1 MQALWMLAAAFF
13 FATMAVCVKI
23 ASEHFNSAELVFYRG
38 LLGMLFMWALA
49 RVRGVRLATRFPRMH
64 MWRSLVGV
72 IALGT
77 WFYAIA
83 HLPLA
88 TAMTLNYMSSVWIA
102 AFLVG
107 GAMLMGVLP
116 ARGILRPAQDERQSE
131 SVGAIE
137 PSAAPTQAS
146 SAPCSSERGS
156 ATPKAREATSVGAR
170 STAGPPQGGTDPCFS
185 ERGSATPK
193 AREATSVGAIFSQGP
208 LVLTVITGFI
218 GVVMMLRP
226 TLEQNQAFAG
236 LIGLMSGLLA
246 AFAYMQVMALA
257 RVGEPETRTV
267 FYFALGSALAGGLG
281 MGVAGVSEWHGKPA
295 LWLIPLGVLASL
307 GQLCMTRAYSL
318 AKTHHATLLV
328 ANLQYSGI
336 VFGAVYSLLLFGD
349 QIALIGWAG
358 MALIV
363 ASGMAATFLRA
374 RAAPDS
380 PAEEH

>member
-13 FATMAVCVKI
+13 FATMAVCVKF

-38 LLGMLFMWALA
+38 LLGMFFMWALA
-49 RVRGVRLATRFPRMH
+49 RSRGISLATRFPGMH

-72 IALGT
+72 ISLGA

-107 GAMLMGVLP
+107 GALLMGLLP
-116 ARGILRPAQDERQSE
+116 ARGERPL
-131 SVGAIE
+131 
-137 PSAAPTQAS
+137 AAA
-146 SAPCSSERGS
+146 
-156 ATPKAREATSVGAR
+156 
-170 STAGPPQGGTDPCFS
+170 AGL
-185 ERGSATPK
+185 
-193 AREATSVGAIFSQGP
+193 SQGP
-208 LVLTVITGFI
+208 LVLTVIAGFI
-218 GVVMMLRP
+218 GVIMMLRP
-226 TLEQNQAFAG
+226 TIEQNQAFAG
-236 LIGLMSGLLA
+236 LVGLMSGLLA

-267 FYFALGSALAGGLG
+267 FYFAVGSAVAGALA
-281 MGVAGVSEWHGKPA
+281 MGVAGVSEWHWKPA

-307 GQLCMTRAYSL
+307 GQLCMTRAYTR
-318 AKTHHATLLV
+318 AKTRSATLVV

-336 VFGAVYSLLLFGD
+336 VFGAIYSLLLFGERLP
-349 QIALIGWAG
+349 LIGWAG
-358 MALIV
+358 MALIM
-363 ASGMAATFLRA
+363 ASGIAATVLRA

>member
-13 FATMAVCVKI
+13 FASMAVCVKM

-38 LLGMLFMWALA
+38 LLGMFFMWALA
-49 RVRGVRLATRFPRMH
+49 RTRGVTLATRYPGMH

-72 IALGT
+72 ISLGA

-102 AFLVG
+102 TFLVG
-107 GAMLMGVLP
+107 GALLMGLLP
-116 ARGILRPAQDERQSE
+116 ARG
-131 SVGAIE
+131 
-137 PSAAPTQAS
+137 QAS
-146 SAPCSSERGS
+146 TGS
-156 ATPKAREATSVGAR
+156 LS
-170 STAGPPQGGTDPCFS
+170 
-185 ERGSATPK
+185 
-193 AREATSVGAIFSQGP
+193 SQGP

-226 TLEQNQAFAG
+226 TIEQNQAFAG

-267 FYFALGSALAGGLG
+267 FYFAVGSAVAGGLG
-281 MGVAGVSEWHGKPA
+281 MLVAGVSEWHWKPA
-295 LWLIPLGVLASL
+295 LWLLPLGLLASL
-307 GQLCMTRAYSL
+307 GQLCMTRAYSM
-318 AKTHHATLLV
+318 AKTRSATLVV

-336 VFGAVYSLLLFGD
+336 VFGAIYSLVLFGD
-349 QIALIGWAG
+349 QIPLLGWAG

-363 ASGMAATFLRA
+363 ASGIAATVLRA
-374 RAAPDS
+374 RAAPGA

>member
-13 FATMAVCVKI
+13 FATMAVCVKF

-38 LLGMLFMWALA
+38 LLGMLFMWVLA
-49 RVRGVRLATRFPRMH
+49 RSRGIALATRYPGMH

-72 IALGT
+72 ISLGA

-107 GAMLMGVLP
+107 GALLMGLLP
-116 ARGILRPAQDERQSE
+116 ARGERPA
-131 SVGAIE
+131 A
-137 PSAAPTQAS
+137 PAA
-146 SAPCSSERGS
+146 GL
-156 ATPKAREATSVGAR
+156 
-170 STAGPPQGGTDPCFS
+170 
-185 ERGSATPK
+185 
-193 AREATSVGAIFSQGP
+193 SQGP
-208 LVLTVITGFI
+208 LVMTVIAGFI
-218 GVVMMLRP
+218 GVIMMLRP
-226 TLEQNQAFAG
+226 TIEQNQAFAG
-236 LIGLMSGLLA
+236 LVGLMSGLLA

-267 FYFALGSALAGGLG
+267 FYFALGSAVAGGLA
-281 MGVAGVSEWHGKPA
+281 MTVAGVSEWHWKPA

-318 AKTHHATLLV
+318 AKTRSATLVV

-336 VFGAVYSLLLFGD
+336 VFGAIYSLLLFGERLP
-349 QIALIGWAG
+349 LIGWAG
-358 MALIV
+358 MALIM
-363 ASGMAATFLRA
+363 ASGIAATVLRA
-374 RAAPDS
+374 RAAPGA

>member
-13 FATMAVCVKI
+13 FATMAVCVKF

-38 LLGMLFMWALA
+38 LLGMFFMWALA
-49 RVRGVRLATRFPRMH
+49 RTRGVTLATRYPGMH

-72 IALGT
+72 ISLGA

-102 AFLVG
+102 TFLVG
-107 GAMLMGVLP
+107 GALLMGLLP
-116 ARGILRPAQDERQSE
+116 ARGQAPA
-131 SVGAIE
+131 
-137 PSAAPTQAS
+137 
-146 SAPCSSERGS
+146 GS
-156 ATPKAREATSVGAR
+156 LS
-170 STAGPPQGGTDPCFS
+170 
-185 ERGSATPK
+185 
-193 AREATSVGAIFSQGP
+193 SQGP

-226 TLEQNQAFAG
+226 TIEQNQAFAG

-267 FYFALGSALAGGLG
+267 FYFAVGSAVAGGLG
-281 MGVAGVSEWHGKPA
+281 MLVAGISEWHWKPA

-307 GQLCMTRAYSL
+307 GQLCMTRAYSM
-318 AKTHHATLLV
+318 AKTRSATLVV

-336 VFGAVYSLLLFGD
+336 VFGAIYSLVLFGD
-349 QIALIGWAG
+349 KIPLLGWAG

-363 ASGMAATFLRA
+363 ASGIAATVLRA
-374 RAAPDS
+374 RAAPGA